1 MARIAKNS
9 ACLAPPADAPFTPG
23 TFDQQI
29 QIARVRVL
37 LWQVFPSWQ
46 KRCFYFP
53 IAIIRGEH
61 WRRLTRAF
69 QFVCH
74 TANYHFYSLGYLK
87 KLSPDTLDQ
96 V

>member
-9 ACLAPPADAPFTPG
+9 ACLAPPADAPLTPG